1 MDDLLKNGI
10 PPSQK
15 AKKKRLRD
23 DAFISDKVSSVIG
36 IMPPSISSV
45 RSPRD
50 ETPIFI
56 NGKKA
61 DLESQIEA
69 RINKASP
76 VIKPSSPNKMP
87 LPMTSVNIL
96 STPSVLPYNDVN
108 IVDSPA
114 KDFEENSSEKEEENT
129 PAVNISMD
137 FNSLL
142 LSKINKETPEK
153 KNELI
158 PQPQF
163 IPPPPVIQSN
173 PKVEIGLPVKREFKA
188 PEIEVVKPSIPIPKP
203 IVSESKYESDSSY
216 SVSSKSSSVSNSS
229 ENSIENFNEEDIEDK
244 IPLPVF
250 SYKPRIISPIQ
261 TLNAPKSPSP
271 RIIPKNNSLDN
282 TPALTPVNATPNVNK
297 IKTPNIMGAV
307 TTPIPVPV
315 KNPFNRAPSP
325 PVVKQINP
333 TVKAASPIRPKSPI
347 ISASPSRPSYIP
359 VAEPPALPSQVPYI
373 PPQYQQ
379 TDEHMLYGY
388 GQPDYS
394 RLTPEQQNY
403 LKAQFK
409 VKFSIL
415 RANYPQWGIIEI
427 HDSFTLEQIN
437 ELYTYYIRQIMVS
450 KETGNYKVY
459 LVIFFMII
467 EVIGVKILKLNMSG
481 YTMSQLRRMN
491 QYDSLLTELGE
502 KWLVGGGSNWPVEAR
517 LLVTAATNAVIFL
530 GVKYLCGWMGIEG
543 LADTIQNFFDSMING
558 PENTN
563 NTVIPSSAPS
573 GMNLPKNTTVS
584 SGEEQQ
590 QTTNPLDAISGV
602 IGNLFGGNKSGGGD
616 MASGFA
622 DTVAKLGTMFTSKV
636 QNNNKAQ
643 AEAKQNSRP
652 TRVEAKPSQQNRKKL
667 NKKSLFSD

>member
-23 DAFISDKVSSVIG
+23 DAFISNKVSSIIG
-36 IMPPSISSV
+36 LMPPSMTYV

-50 ETPIFI
+50 ETPIII
-56 NGKKA
+56 NGKIV

-76 VIKPSSPNKMP
+76 IIKPSSPNKIP
-87 LPMTSVNIL
+87 LPMNVPAL
-96 STPSVLPYNDVN
+96 STPAGLPYNDVN

-114 KDFEENSSEKEEENT
+114 KDLEENVSEKEEEIS
-129 PAVNISMD
+129 PAINISMD

-142 LSKINKETPEK
+142 LNTLNKETPEK
-153 KNELI
+153 KKQVT
-158 PQPQF
+158 PPPPPF
-163 IPPPPVIQSN
+163 IPPPPVISN

-188 PEIEVVKPSIPIPKP
+188 PEIEVVRPSIPVPKP
-203 IVSESKYESDSSY
+203 IIPESKYESDSSE
-216 SVSSKSSSVSNSS
+216 SIVSKHSSLSNSS
-229 ENSIENFNEEDIEDK
+229 DNSIENFNEEDAEPEV
-244 IPLPVF
+244 PLPVF

-271 RIIPKNNSLDN
+271 RIIPKNSSISN
-282 TPALTPVNATPNVNK
+282 TPALTPLNATPNVK
-297 IKTPNIMGAV
+297 AKTS
-307 TTPIPVPV
+307 PVLVPPPVV
-315 KNPFNRAPSP
+315 KNPFARAPSP
-325 PVVKQINP
+325 PVVKQISSP
-333 TVKAASPIRPKSPI
+333 VRVASPVRPKSPVP
-347 ISASPSRPSYIP
+347 SASPPRQSYIP
-359 VAEPPALPSQVPYI
+359 VAENSNVPDVPSIPQATYI

-530 GVKYLCGWMGIEG
+530 GVKYLCGWMGIDG

-558 PENTN
+558 PENSSN
-563 NTVIPSSAPS
+563 PVLPSSAPS

-602 IGNLFGGNKSGGGD
+602 IGNLFGGNKSGGGGD

-643 AEAKQNSRP
+643 AEAKQTARP
-652 TRVEAKPSQQNRKKL
+652 SRVEAKSQQQRKKL

>member
-1 MDDLLKNGI
+1 MDDLIKNGI

-23 DAFISDKVSSVIG
+23 DAFISNKVTSIIG
-36 IMPPSISSV
+36 IMPSMTSI

-50 ETPIFI
+50 ETPIII
-56 NGKKA
+56 NGKVV
-61 DLESQIEA
+61 DLENQIEA
-69 RINKASP
+69 RIHKASP
-76 VIKPSSPNKMP
+76 VIKPSSPNKIP
-87 LPMTSVNIL
+87 LPTISNNL
-96 STPSVLPYNDVN
+96 STPAVLPYNDVN
-108 IVDSPA
+108 IVESPS
-114 KDFEENSSEKEEENT
+114 KDFNSSTGNEEESN
-129 PAVNISMD
+129 PAINVSMD

-142 LSKINKETPEK
+142 LNKINYTPEK
-153 KNELI
+153 QEKEI
-158 PQPQF
+158 PV
-163 IPPPPVIQSN
+163 IPPPPIIFM
-173 PKVEIGLPVKREFKA
+173 PKMEISLPVKREIRP
-188 PEIEVVKPSIPIPKP
+188 PEIEIVRPSIPKP
-203 IVSESKYESDSSY
+203 IIPESKYESDSSF
-216 SVSSKSSSVSNSS
+216 SVVSSKSSIKSSYTSDNSV
-229 ENSIENFNEEDIEDK
+229 ENFNENENK
-244 IPLPVF
+244 IPLPIF
-250 SYKPRIISPIQ
+250 NYKPRVISPIE

-271 RIIPKNNSLDN
+271 RIGQKNISLDN
-282 TPALTPVNATPNVNK
+282 TPALTPVTATPNIK
-297 IKTPNIMGAV
+297 IVSPLLSQAPTL
-307 TTPIPVPV
+307 

-325 PVVKQINP
+325 PMVKQINSP
-333 TVKAASPIRPKSPI
+333 IYKVASPVRPKSPVLT
-347 ISASPSRPSYIP
+347 ASPRQSYIP
-359 VAEPPALPSQVPYI
+359 VPENKQDPSVPALPQSTYI

-379 TDEHMLYGY
+379 TDENMLYGY

-394 RLTPEQQNY
+394 RLNPEQQNY

-491 QYDSLLTELGE
+491 QYDSLLNELGE

-530 GVKYLCGWMGIEG
+530 GVKYLCGWMGVDG

-558 PENTN
+558 PENQS
-563 NTVIPSSAPS
+563 NTIAPSSAPS
-573 GMNLPKNTTVS
+573 GMNLPKNATVS
-584 SGEEQQ
+584 TGEEQQ

-602 IGNLFGGNKSGGGD
+602 IGNLFGGNSKSGGEG

-622 DTVAKLGTMFTSKV
+622 DTVAKLGTMFTSKI
-636 QNNNKAQ
+636 
-643 AEAKQNSRP
+643 QNSNKTQSE
-652 TRVEAKPSQQNRKKL
+652 TRQTNKPQPKPQPKKKL

>member
-1 MDDLLKNGI
+1 
-10 PPSQK
+10 
-15 AKKKRLRD
+15 
-23 DAFISDKVSSVIG
+23 
-36 IMPPSISSV
+36 MPPSISTV

-56 NGKKA
+56 NGKMV

-87 LPMTSVNIL
+87 LPMTSNNL
-96 STPSVLPYNDVN
+96 STPAVLPYNDVN

-114 KDFEENSSEKEEENT
+114 KDLEENFIEKEEEIS
-129 PAVNISMD
+129 PAINISMD

-142 LSKINKETPEK
+142 LNKINQTPEK
-153 KNELI
+153 KKEVT
-158 PQPQF
+158 PPPPF
-163 IPPPPVIQSN
+163 IPPPPVILNN
-173 PKVEIGLPVKREFKA
+173 PKVEINLPIKREFKA
-188 PEIEVVKPSIPIPKP
+188 PEIEVVRPFVPKP
-203 IVSESKYESDSSY
+203 IIPESKYESDSSF
-216 SVSSKSSSVSNSS
+216 SVDSKSSKGSSISNSS
-229 ENSIENFNEEDIEDK
+229 DNSVENFNEEQAETSK
-244 IPLPVF
+244 FPLPVF

-271 RIIPKNNSLDN
+271 RIIPKNSSINN
-282 TPALTPVNATPNVNK
+282 TPALTPINATPN
-297 IKTPNIMGAV
+297 IKTKISEDTV
-307 TTPIPVPV
+307 PVV

-325 PVVKQINP
+325 PVVKQISSP
-333 TVKAASPIRPKSPI
+333 VYKVASPVRPKSPI
-347 ISASPSRPSYIP
+347 VSPPKQSYIP
-359 VAEPPALPSQVPYI
+359 QPEPTIPKLPETEAPVLPQPTYI

-394 RLTPEQQNY
+394 RLTSEQQNY

-491 QYDSLLTELGE
+491 QYDSLLSELGE

-530 GVKYLCGWMGIEG
+530 GVKYLCGWMGVDG

-558 PENTN
+558 PENTAN
-563 NTVIPSSAPS
+563 SIAPSSSAPI
-573 GMNLPKNTTVS
+573 GMNLPKNATVS
-584 SGEEQQ
+584 TGEEQQ

-643 AEAKQNSRP
+643 AEAKQNTRP
-652 TRVEAKPSQQNRKKL
+652 TRVETKTQAQKKKL